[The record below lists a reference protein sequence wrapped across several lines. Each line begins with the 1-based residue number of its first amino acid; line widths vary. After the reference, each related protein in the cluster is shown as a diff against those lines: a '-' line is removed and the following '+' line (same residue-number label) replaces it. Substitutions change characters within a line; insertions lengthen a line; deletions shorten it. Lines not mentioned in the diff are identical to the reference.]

1 VAAYGQFPV
10 AAVRRFLL
18 STLTDAQRT
27 DLGVPAVH
35 RDPTAPP
42 MRPDTRMRLDKD
54 AVGKRISRLCQRMDY
69 E

>member
-1 VAAYGQFPV
+1 MGKLARNSFLHTETT
-10 AAVRRFLL
+10 RFLL
-18 STLTDAQRT
+18 STRTDAQRT

-54 AVGKRISRLCQRMDY
+54 AVGKRINRLWS
-69 E
+69 

>member
-1 VAAYGQFPV
+1 MGKLARNSFLHTETT
-10 AAVRRFLL
+10 RFLL
-18 STLTDAQRT
+18 STRTDAQRT

-54 AVGKRISRLCQRMDY
+54 AVGKRISRLWS
-69 E
+69 